1 MEASLLWKKKL
12 FQQIFLTRK
21 RSNSHVPDIIYKYDI
36 SMFDLTVTSW
46 VKLWVQF
53 SWSELHNKTHN
64 SVFTDK
70 SLINIIG
77 FLFLTWAL
85 TSHLA
90 CMKYLETNKSSS
102 ATTEIRRPAILC
114 WATNEHSYIYIF
126 IYYYITYYNTR
137 GLLVRAQRWSCL
149 SEGCRGGAT
158 QPAAVSHVR
167 MIFVVWALV
176 FTSRPSSNKHK

>member
-1 MEASLLWKKKL
+1 MITTYYELFVTYFFSQLLSNFGDKATMNGWRLLFYEKKKL

-114 WATNEHSYIYIF
+114 WATNEHS
-126 IYYYITYYNTR
+126 
-137 GLLVRAQRWSCL
+137 
-149 SEGCRGGAT
+149 
-158 QPAAVSHVR
+158 
-167 MIFVVWALV
+167 
-176 FTSRPSSNKHK
+176 